1 MAKEISLQNQDLNR
15 FLSDE
20 RGRVLSYL
28 RKQFSVSD
36 DDLDDIFQES
46 SMALFLNVRDG
57 KLSTLTSSLGTY
69 FMKVCINQT
78 LKFLGKNSKT
88 MPLFDDRRIT
98 NPDFVRDDKK
108 RNYYMI
114 TVKGEKRIDLKEF
127 RKAHGTRQLSFASA
141 DDMMSIMKL
150 QPGSVTP
157 LGLLNDE
164 DRKVKL
170 YLDSSLTDGLIGVHP
185 NDNTATVWM
194 HADDLVRI
202 IKEHGSEVEIV
213 DMG

>member
-78 LKFLGKNSKT
+78 LKFLGKNTKT

-98 NPDFVRDDKK
+98 NSDFVRDDKIAELYGACIDAEEEEK
-108 RNYYMI
+108 KTRMELLVNNIIASMTETCKNILHGYYWDDFSTSTIADMFNFSDANS
-114 TVKGEKRIDLKEF
+114 VKAQKFKCVKKFRDKYNELKN
-127 RKAHGTRQLSFASA
+127 KIYG
-141 DDMMSIMKL
+141 
-150 QPGSVTP
+150 
-157 LGLLNDE
+157 
-164 DRKVKL
+164 
-170 YLDSSLTDGLIGVHP
+170 
-185 NDNTATVWM
+185 
-194 HADDLVRI
+194 
-202 IKEHGSEVEIV
+202 
-213 DMG
+213 

>member
-36 DDLDDIFQES
+36 DDLNDIFQES

-98 NPDFVRDDKK
+98 NSDFVRDDKIAELYGACIDAEEEEK
-108 RNYYMI
+108 KTRMELLVNNIIASMTETCKNILHGYYWDDFSTSTIADMFNFSDANS
-114 TVKGEKRIDLKEF
+114 VKAQKYKCVKKF
-127 RKAHGTRQLSFASA
+127 R
-141 DDMMSIMKL
+141 D
-150 QPGSVTP
+150 
-157 LGLLNDE
+157 
-164 DRKVKL
+164 
-170 YLDSSLTDGLIGVHP
+170 
-185 NDNTATVWM
+185 
-194 HADDLVRI
+194 
-202 IKEHGSEVEIV
+202 
-213 DMG
+213 

>member
-1 MAKEISLQNQDLNR
+1 MAKEISLKNQDLNR

-88 MPLFDDRRIT
+88 MQLFDDRRIT
-98 NPDFVRDDKK
+98 NSDFVRDDKIAELYGACIDAEEEEK
-108 RNYYMI
+108 KTRMELLVNNIIASMTETCKNILHGYYWDDFSTSTIADMFNFSDANS
-114 TVKGEKRIDLKEF
+114 VKAQKYKCVKKFRDKYNELKN
-127 RKAHGTRQLSFASA
+127 KIYG
-141 DDMMSIMKL
+141 
-150 QPGSVTP
+150 
-157 LGLLNDE
+157 
-164 DRKVKL
+164 
-170 YLDSSLTDGLIGVHP
+170 
-185 NDNTATVWM
+185 
-194 HADDLVRI
+194 
-202 IKEHGSEVEIV
+202 
-213 DMG
+213 

>member
-36 DDLDDIFQES
+36 DDLNDIFQES

-88 MPLFDDRRIT
+88 KPLFDDRRIT
-98 NPDFVRDDKK
+98 NSDFVRDDKIAELYGACIDAEEEEK
-108 RNYYMI
+108 KTRMELLVNNIIASMTETCKNILHGYYWDDFSTSTIADMFNFSDANS
-114 TVKGEKRIDLKEF
+114 VKAQKYKCVKKFRDKYNELKN
-127 RKAHGTRQLSFASA
+127 KIYG
-141 DDMMSIMKL
+141 
-150 QPGSVTP
+150 
-157 LGLLNDE
+157 
-164 DRKVKL
+164 
-170 YLDSSLTDGLIGVHP
+170 
-185 NDNTATVWM
+185 
-194 HADDLVRI
+194 
-202 IKEHGSEVEIV
+202 
-213 DMG
+213 

>member
-78 LKFLGKNSKT
+78 LKFLGKNTKT
-88 MPLFDDRRIT
+88 MPLIDDRRIT
-98 NPDFVRDDKK
+98 NSDFVRDDKIAELYGACIDAEEEERK
-108 RNYYMI
+108 TRMELLVNNIIASMTETCKNILHGYYWDDFSTSTIADMFNFSDANS
-114 TVKGEKRIDLKEF
+114 VKAQKYKCVKKFRDKYNELKN
-127 RKAHGTRQLSFASA
+127 KIYG
-141 DDMMSIMKL
+141 
-150 QPGSVTP
+150 
-157 LGLLNDE
+157 
-164 DRKVKL
+164 
-170 YLDSSLTDGLIGVHP
+170 
-185 NDNTATVWM
+185 
-194 HADDLVRI
+194 
-202 IKEHGSEVEIV
+202 
-213 DMG
+213 

>member
-20 RGRVLSYL
+20 RGRVISYL

-78 LKFLGKNSKT
+78 LKFLGKNSRTK
-88 MPLFDDRRIT
+88 PLFDDRRIT
-98 NPDFVRDDKK
+98 NSDFVRDDKIAELYGACIDAEEEERK
-108 RNYYMI
+108 TRMELLVNNIIASMTDTCKNILHSYYWDDFSTSTIADMFNFSDANS
-114 TVKGEKRIDLKEF
+114 VKAQKYKCVKKFRDKYNELKN
-127 RKAHGTRQLSFASA
+127 KIYG
-141 DDMMSIMKL
+141 
-150 QPGSVTP
+150 
-157 LGLLNDE
+157 
-164 DRKVKL
+164 
-170 YLDSSLTDGLIGVHP
+170 
-185 NDNTATVWM
+185 
-194 HADDLVRI
+194 
-202 IKEHGSEVEIV
+202 
-213 DMG
+213 

>member
-1 MAKEISLQNQDLNR
+1 MAKEISLQNQDLNS

-78 LKFLGKNSKT
+78 LKFLGKNSRTK
-88 MPLFDDRRIT
+88 PLFDDRRIT
-98 NPDFVRDDKK
+98 NSDFVRDDKIAELYGACLDAEEEERK
-108 RNYYMI
+108 TRMELLVNNIIASMTDTCKNILHSYYWDDFSTSTIADMFNFSDANS
-114 TVKGEKRIDLKEF
+114 VKAQKYKCVKKFRDKYNELKN
-127 RKAHGTRQLSFASA
+127 KIYG
-141 DDMMSIMKL
+141 
-150 QPGSVTP
+150 
-157 LGLLNDE
+157 
-164 DRKVKL
+164 
-170 YLDSSLTDGLIGVHP
+170 
-185 NDNTATVWM
+185 
-194 HADDLVRI
+194 
-202 IKEHGSEVEIV
+202 
-213 DMG
+213 